1 MPVGR
6 PPQQE
11 TPLIVRQIPR
21 AVSLDAVAAPEEPPN
36 DPPEPFFEARPSEPE
51 PEPEALRPLR
61 SLVRDT
67 IGFVARQWPKML
79 LVAAPAAALVIFA
92 GLVRWG
98 AYERL
103 VAPADA
109 NRRSIAGFALI
120 SMVSGW
126 VTALG
131 IYFQTIAVAFL
142 VRQHAQGRS
151 TQSGAACAWA
161 LRRLPR
167 VVTANVVY
175 GLLVAAVFGAPL
187 VFLGLYLSERD
198 VWLLQPWTY
207 LIAGVIAYTAPQVNV
222 YFSAIKLEERR
233 PKFRWARKLC
243 RGQAAAIWG
252 RVLLWQLIYV
262 AFLAMWQI
270 VAPEP
275 WSVGS
280 VSLSVIYLVVP
291 GAILTT
297 AYTYIYVDLAGIARD
312 GRGAVDEG
320 GTGDILQVPAR
331 A

>member
-11 TPLIVRQIPR
+11 MPQIVRQIPR
-21 AVSLDAVAAPEEPPN
+21 TEPLDAVEAPEEPPA
-36 DPPEPFFEARPSEPE
+36 DPPEPFFWTRPSEPE
-51 PEPEALRPLR
+51 PGTLRPIRALIG
-61 SLVRDT
+61 DT
-67 IGFVARQWPKML
+67 FRFTMRQWSTML
-79 LVAAPAAALVIFA
+79 LVAVPAAALVVFA
-92 GLVRWG
+92 GLVSWA
-98 AYERL
+98 AYEQL
-103 VAPADA
+103 VAPTDA
-109 NRRSIAGFALI
+109 SRRSIAGFALI

-142 VRQHAQGRS
+142 VRQQAQSRS
-151 TQSGAACAWA
+151 MQSGAACAWA

-198 VWLLQPWTY
+198 IWLLQPWTY
-207 LIAGVIAYTAPQVNV
+207 LIAGVLAYTAPQINI
-222 YFSAIKLEERR
+222 YFSALKLEERR

-243 RGQAAAIWG
+243 RGRAGAIWG
-252 RVLLWQLIYV
+252 RVLLWQLVYV
-262 AFLAMWQI
+262 VFLAMWQI

-275 WSVGS
+275 RSVGS
-280 VSLSVIYLVVP
+280 ISLSVIYLVVP

-297 AYTYIYVDLAGIARD
+297 AYTHIYADLAGIARD
-312 GRGAVDEG
+312 GKASVSER
-320 GTGDILQVPAR
+320 GTGDILQVPTR
-331 A
+331 T